1 MVYSLGLVDMYID
14 DNIVLHADPVD
25 SRGMLF
31 ALSLR
36 HPREVYLSVRRLVL
50 GAWGAWGCFPRND
63 EQRGIV
69 QKDTRGGRSGRKFMG
84 DEHKQRR
91 GIRHCRVDYQP
102 FGGVLSIVP
111 KGVHGGGEV
120 LIELRSKC
128 FRRGLAEQLLR
139 DKQVTQHADQAEH
152 GDDLKYNADT
162 RQVVAYLA
170 EIAAFIFFD
179 SGRVFVHD

>member
-1 MVYSLGLVDMYID
+1 MVYSLGPVDMYID

-36 HPREVYLSVRRLVL
+36 HPREVSLSVCRLVL
-50 GAWGAWGCFPRND
+50 GARGCFPRND

-69 QKDTRGGRSGRKFMG
+69 QKGTRGGRSGRKFMG

-102 FGGVLSIVP
+102 FGGVLSVVP
-111 KGVHGGGEV
+111 KGVHGGGEI

-128 FRRGLAEQLLR
+128 FRRG
-139 DKQVTQHADQAEH
+139 V
-152 GDDLKYNADT
+152 
-162 RQVVAYLA
+162 
-170 EIAAFIFFD
+170 
-179 SGRVFVHD
+179 S